1 MLKAIENFVR
11 NPWVELMLGIIIFST
26 GFMEAG
32 DDMLADITSGE
43 LGAHH
48 GVMLLGLAHAIKEVP
63 VLLAGFALISRASD
77 DSH

>member
-11 NPWVELMLGIIIFST
+11 NPWVELLLGIVICST
-26 GFMEAG
+26 GLMEAG
-32 DDMLADITSGE
+32 DDMFADITSGN

-63 VLLAGFALISRASD
+63 VLLAGFALMSRASD